1 MDATPQQLRI
11 TDYFK
16 KNLLTKRNI
25 VMAKRMDE
33 KIENGNLNKTFF
45 FAFGAGKTIKQKILE
60 FKKIP

>member
-1 MDATPQQLRI
+1 
-11 TDYFK
+11 
-16 KNLLTKRNI
+16 
-25 VMAKRMDE
+25 MAKRMDE